1 MILQKFFNAIRGIE
15 IDDDFY
21 DELEETLIMADVGAR
36 TASELTED
44 LKDTVRKERLT
55 TPGQAEEALKQLI
68 KEKMSLKADAYSAE
82 SENSV
87 YMLIGVNGAGKTTTC
102 GKLACQL
109 KEAGRNV
116 LLVAADTF
124 RAAAI
129 EQLDEW
135 SRRAG
140 VDIVSTSEG
149 SDPGAVIFNAC
160 DAAKSKG
167 YNTLIADTAGRLHNK
182 ANLMAELSKLYKII
196 DRELPAFKRETL
208 VVLDSTTGQNAIE
221 QARQFGE
228 AADITGIV
236 LTKMDGTAKGGV
248 AVAIQAELGI
258 PVKYIGYGEKIAD
271 LKKFDVDEYL
281 EGLFKDEQ

>member
-15 IDDDFY
+15 IEDDFY
-21 DELEETLIMADVGAR
+21 DNLEETLIMADVGAKI
-36 TASELTED
+36 SSDLVEELRDKVKEEK
-44 LKDTVRKERLT
+44 LKT
-55 TPGQAEEALKQLI
+55 TDEAKEALSNI
-68 KEKMSLKADAYSAE
+68 IRDKMKLSVDADDAE
-82 SENSV
+82 STDSV
-87 YMLIGVNGAGKTTTC
+87 FMVIGVNGVGKTTTC
-102 GKLACQL
+102 GKLASKL
-109 KEAGRNV
+109 KASGRKV

-129 EQLDEW
+129 EQLEEW
-135 SRRAG
+135 SRRAD
-140 VDIVSTSEG
+140 VDLVSTTEG

-196 DRELPAFKRETL
+196 DRELPQYKRETL
-208 VVLDSTTGQNAIE
+208 VVLDATTGQNAIE

-228 AADITGIV
+228 VADITGIV

-248 AVAIQAELGI
+248 AVAIHAELGI
-258 PVKYIGYGEKIAD
+258 PVKYIGYGEKIED
-271 LKKFDVDEYL
+271 LKKFDVDEYVVR
-281 EGLFKDEQ
+281 LFDE

>member
-15 IDDDFY
+15 IEDDFY
-21 DELEETLIMADVGAR
+21 DDLEETLIMADVGAKISSDLVEELQDKVKEEKLKTTDEAKEALINIIR
-36 TASELTED
+36 DKMKLSGDAYDAELTD
-44 LKDTVRKERLT
+44 
-55 TPGQAEEALKQLI
+55 
-68 KEKMSLKADAYSAE
+68 
-82 SENSV
+82 SV
-87 YMLIGVNGAGKTTTC
+87 YMVIGVNGVGKTTTC
-102 GKLACQL
+102 GKLASKL
-109 KEAGRNV
+109 KASGRKV

-129 EQLDEW
+129 EQLEEW
-135 SRRAG
+135 SRRAD
-140 VDIVSTSEG
+140 VDLVSTTEG

-196 DRELPAFKRETL
+196 DRELPQYKRETL
-208 VVLDSTTGQNAIE
+208 VVLDATTGQNAIE

-228 AADITGIV
+228 VADITGIV

-248 AVAIQAELGI
+248 AVAIHAELGI
-258 PVKYIGYGEKIAD
+258 PVKYIGYGEKIED
-271 LKKFDVDEYL
+271 LKKFDVDEYVVR
-281 EGLFKDEQ
+281 LFDE

>member
-15 IDDDFY
+15 IEDDFY
-21 DELEETLIMADVGAR
+21 DDLEETLIMADVGAKI
-36 TASELTED
+36 SSDLVEELRDKVKEEK
-44 LKDTVRKERLT
+44 LKT
-55 TPGQAEEALKQLI
+55 TDEAKEALI
-68 KEKMSLKADAYSAE
+68 NIIRDKMKLGDDAYDAE
-82 SENSV
+82 STDSV
-87 YMLIGVNGAGKTTTC
+87 FMVIGVNGVGKTTTC
-102 GKLACQL
+102 GKLASKL
-109 KEAGRNV
+109 KASGRKV

-129 EQLDEW
+129 EQLEEW
-135 SRRAG
+135 SRRAE
-140 VDIVSTSEG
+140 VDLVSTTEG

-196 DRELPAFKRETL
+196 DRELPQYKRETL
-208 VVLDSTTGQNAIE
+208 VVLDATTGQNAIE

-228 AADITGIV
+228 VADITGIV

-248 AVAIQAELGI
+248 AVAIHAELGI
-258 PVKYIGYGEKIAD
+258 PVKYIGYGEKIED
-271 LKKFDVDEYL
+271 LKKFDVDEYVAR
-281 EGLFKDEQ
+281 LFDE

>member
-68 KEKMSLKADAYSAE
+68 KEKMSLRADAYSAE

-258 PVKYIGYGEKIAD
+258 PVKYIGYGEKISD

>member
-258 PVKYIGYGEKIAD
+258 PVKYIGYGEKISD

>member
-44 LKDTVRKERLT
+44 LKDKVRKERLT

-236 LTKMDGTAKGGV
+236 PTKMDGTAKGGV

-258 PVKYIGYGEKIAD
+258 PVKYIGYGEKISD